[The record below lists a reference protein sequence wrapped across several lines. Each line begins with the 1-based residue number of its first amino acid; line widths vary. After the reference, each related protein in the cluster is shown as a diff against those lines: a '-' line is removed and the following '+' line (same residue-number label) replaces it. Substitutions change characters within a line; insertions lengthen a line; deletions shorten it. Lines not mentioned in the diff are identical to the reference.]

1 MLCNML
7 LKQKLAPCSLAPV
20 VKVIIT
26 PFPPLRKKE
35 TEGSIYLGEIK
46 MSWFILELLLKLDFF
61 FGNDWINLTQLKQPA
76 FMSFALCDLHEL
88 RMVLNAFWKQKTAV
102 TSQPFPIK
110 QQNNQPILF
119 VSSLPVC
126 KAPFPILEVISWRTS
141 SILRCIQCM
150 CKLDGCS

>member
-1 MLCNML
+1 MQLSSSGQSNHHTI
-7 LKQKLAPCSLAPV
+7 S
-20 VKVIIT
+20 T
-26 PFPPLRKKE
+26 TKE
-35 TEGSIYLGEIK
+35 ERNRGFNLPGRNKDVMIYLGTSFKIRL
-46 MSWFILELLLKLDFF
+46 FFF

-150 CKLDGCS
+150 CKLDAVVRQAAA